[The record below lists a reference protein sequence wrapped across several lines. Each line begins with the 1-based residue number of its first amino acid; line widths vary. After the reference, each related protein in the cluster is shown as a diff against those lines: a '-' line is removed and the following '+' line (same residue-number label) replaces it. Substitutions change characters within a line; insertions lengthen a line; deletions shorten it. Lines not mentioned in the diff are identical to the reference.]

1 MILKTKELELE
12 EGLKKEW
19 IITNGIGGFAA
30 STVIGANTRKYHG
43 LLIAPLNPPSNR
55 HLVLSKLDEGI
66 KIDDKNYEL
75 YTNICPNYVSHG
87 YKYQKE
93 FEKDYIPVFK
103 YEVENVIITK
113 KVCMQYGKNTVCV
126 SYKVENGNQKDIKMT
141 LAPVINFRDFHSV
154 NSDKSVQYS
163 QEIEDRKVTV
173 YLSGSS
179 LPIYTNMSDGRY
191 TQFTDN
197 HFNNMLY
204 IEEEKRG
211 LSSIDNHI
219 VPGVYEIDIKANSKK
234 EFYFVCSLEDKIEK
248 VNAKTEINNELK
260 RLNKIIEETGLFDGK
275 NDIVKDCIIA
285 SDSFI
290 VSRKETKMYTVI
302 AGYPWFLDWM
312 RDTLISMEGLL
323 FITKRFNIAKEIF
336 LTCIKDLNQGLIPN
350 GYSEREDKP
359 LYNSAD
365 ASLLLFEQI
374 KKYIKYTGDYDF
386 VKENLYEKLKTII
399 ACYANGI
406 DVDGNNIYLDKD
418 GLIAAG
424 TPYTQNTWM
433 DAKIG
438 DYVVTPRN
446 GKAVEINSL
455 WYNALKIMEELTKK
469 FETKKK
475 SEKYAK
481 MAEIC
486 KNSFE
491 EKFYNKKRKCL
502 YDVLGDNKIRP
513 NQLFATALSYQVIDV
528 DSKIAKEMFETVTK
542 KLLMAHGL
550 KTLAK
555 GEPDYVSKYEGD
567 NFRRDLSYHQGITWP
582 WLLGLYF
589 DSLRNMINGAKDKD
603 EKANLKKQLKEF
615 ISTTQKT
622 FEKSIKKEGAIGSIA
637 ELYDS
642 ELPYSPKGAFA
653 QAWSVAEV
661 FRILFH
667 TYIYVKDG
675 EEVF

>member
-248 VNAKTEINNELK
+248 VNAKTVINNELK
-260 RLNKIIEETGLFDGK
+260 RLNKIVEETGLFDGK

-491 EKFYNKKRKCL
+491 EKFYNKRRKCL

-528 DSKIAKEMFETVTK
+528 DSKIAKEMLETVTK

>member
-1 MILKTKELELE
+1 MILKTKEVKLE
-12 EGLKKEW
+12 EGLKNEW
-19 IITNGIGGFAA
+19 IITNGIGGFAS

-55 HLVLSKLDEGI
+55 HLVLSKLDESI
-66 KIDDKNYEL
+66 KIDDKNYDL
-75 YTNICPNYVSHG
+75 YTNICNNYISHG

-103 YEVENVIITK
+103 YEVQNVKITK

-126 SYKVENGNQKDIKMT
+126 MYEVENGTEKNIKMT
-141 LAPVINFRDFHSV
+141 LAPVINFRDFHST
-154 NSDKSVQYS
+154 NSDEKIGYT
-163 QEIEDRKVTV
+163 QEIEDRKITV
-173 YLSGSS
+173 NLSGTSC
-179 LPIYTNMSDGRY
+179 PIYTNMSDGRY
-191 TQFTDN
+191 IEFIDN

-211 LSSIDNHI
+211 LSSVDNHI
-219 VPGVYEIDIKANSKK
+219 VPGMYEIDIKAKSKK
-234 EFYFVCSLEDKIEK
+234 EFYFVCSLEEKIEK
-248 VNAKTEINNELK
+248 VNAKIVINNEVK
-260 RLNKIIEETGLFDGK
+260 RLKKVIDDTGLADEQ
-275 NDIVKDCIIA
+275 NDTIRDYIIA
-285 SDSFI
+285 SDNFI
-290 VSRKETKMYTVI
+290 VCRKEPKMHTVI

-323 FITKRFNIAKEIF
+323 FITKRFDIAKEIF
-336 LTCIKDLNQGLIPN
+336 LTCIKDMNQGLIPN

-365 ASLLLFEQI
+365 ASLLLFEQV
-374 KKYIKYTGDYDF
+374 KKYIKYTNDYDF
-386 VKENLYEKLKTII
+386 VKENLYEKLKII
-399 ACYANGI
+399 IDCYADGI
-406 DVDGNNIYLDKD
+406 DLDGNNIYLDDD
-418 GLIAAG
+418 GLIVSG
-424 TPYTQNTWM
+424 TPYIQNTWM

-491 EKFYNKKRKCL
+491 EKFYNKRRKCL
-502 YDVLGDNKIRP
+502 YDVLGDGKIRP

-555 GEPDYVSKYEGD
+555 GEPDYVSRYEGD
-567 NFRRDLSYHQGITWP
+567 SFRRDLSYHQGITWT
-582 WLLGLYF
+582 WLLGLYY
-589 DSLRNMINGAKDKD
+589 DSLKNMIKFEKRKTYKKELEDKL
-603 EKANLKKQLKEF
+603 EKF
-615 ISTTQKT
+615 INTTIKT
-622 FEKSIKKEGAIGSIA
+622 FGKEIEERGCVGSIA
-637 ELYDS
+637 EIYDS
-642 ELPYSPKGAFA
+642 RKPYEPKGAIA
-653 QAWSVAEV
+653 QAWSVAEIL
-661 FRILFH
+661 RIV
-667 TYIYVKDG
+667 TD
-675 EEVF
+675 